1 MSFTNLDINDNV
13 REAFA
18 YTSDTVA
25 DLPTPER
32 TPAWAV
38 TADNHFCVWSGS
50 SWVVTG
56 IGATGATGLKGATGP
71 AGPQGAT
78 GASGVA

>member
-13 REAFA
+13 QEAFA

-56 IGATGATGLKGATGP
+56 IGATGASGSI
-71 AGPQGAT
+71 GAT
-78 GASGVA
+78 GATGAGGA